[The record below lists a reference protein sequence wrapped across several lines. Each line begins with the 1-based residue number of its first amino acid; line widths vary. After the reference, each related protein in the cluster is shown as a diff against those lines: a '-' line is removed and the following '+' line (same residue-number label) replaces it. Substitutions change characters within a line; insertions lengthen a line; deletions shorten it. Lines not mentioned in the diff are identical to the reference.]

1 MFERFTD
8 RARRSV
14 VLAQEEA
21 RMLDHGYIGTEH
33 TLLGLL
39 HEGEGIAARVLTELG
54 FTVEHTREGV
64 EEIIGRGSLPSS
76 GHIPYSPRNRKVLE
90 LALREA
96 LQLGHNFIGTEH
108 LLLGLTRDVT
118 AGHTAAALMERAGSN
133 ASVVRAATLTKI
145 HQTPYASDT
154 SSRRVMAT
162 VSGLQL
168 PTPTDPELAAMQAV
182 LASLAPLD
190 EATRLRVVTWVSAR
204 LDA

>member
-21 RMLDHGYIGTEH
+21 RMLNHGYIGTEH

-39 HEGEGIAARVLTELG
+39 HEGDGIAARVLKGLG
-54 FTVEHTREGV
+54 FTLEDMREGV
-64 EEIIGRGSLPSS
+64 EEIVGPGSQPSS
-76 GHIPYSPRNRKVLE
+76 GHIPYSPRNKKVLE

-118 AGHTAAALMERAGSN
+118 GGHVAGALMERAGSN
-133 ASVVRAATLTKI
+133 AAAVRAATLTKI
-145 HQTPYASDT
+145 HETVYANDT
-154 SSRRVMAT
+154 GPRKVMAT
-162 VSGLQL
+162 VSGLRL
-168 PTPTDPELAAMQAV
+168 PDPELAAMQAV
-182 LASLAPLD
+182 LAALAPLD

>member
-39 HEGEGIAARVLTELG
+39 HEGDGIAARVLKELG
-54 FTVEHTREGV
+54 LTLQDMREGV
-64 EEIIGRGSLPSS
+64 DEIIGRGSQPSS
-76 GHIPYSPRNRKVLE
+76 GHIPYSPRNKKVLE

-133 ASVVRAATLTKI
+133 AAAVRAATLTKI
-145 HQTPYASDT
+145 HETVYTNEAGA
-154 SSRRVMAT
+154 RKVLAT
-162 VSGLQL
+162 VSGLRL
-168 PTPTDPELAAMQAV
+168 PDPELAAMQAV
-182 LASLAPLD
+182 LATLAPLD

>member
-39 HEGEGIAARVLTELG
+39 SEGEGIAARVLTELG

-64 EEIIGRGSLPSS
+64 EEIIGRGSQPSS

-133 ASVVRAATLTKI
+133 ASAVRGATLTKI
-145 HQTPYASDT
+145 RETVYASDT
-154 SSRRVMAT
+154 GSGRVMAT
-162 VSGLQL
+162 ITAVKL
-168 PTPTDPELAAMQAV
+168 PTSADPELAAMHAV
-182 LASLAPLD
+182 LAALAPLD

>member
-39 HEGEGIAARVLTELG
+39 HEGDGIAARVLKELG
-54 FTVEHTREGV
+54 FTLEDMREGV
-64 EEIIGRGSLPSS
+64 DEIIGRGSQPSS
-76 GHIPYSPRNRKVLE
+76 GHIPYSPRNKKVLE

-133 ASVVRAATLTKI
+133 AAAVRAATLTKI
-145 HQTPYASDT
+145 RGTVYTNEAG
-154 SSRRVMAT
+154 SRKVVAT
-162 VSGLQL
+162 VAGLRL
-168 PTPTDPELAAMQAV
+168 PDPELAAMQSV
-182 LASLAPLD
+182 LAALAPLD
-190 EATRLRVVTWVSAR
+190 EATRVRVMGWVSAR
-204 LDA
+204 LDT